1 MKSSR
6 IITILAGLV
15 VAMTASAQVG
25 ILDQNA
31 EFRKIPMGAQR
42 DSAKLD
48 SLNRYYTERPV
59 AGTRRDGDK
68 PLLFLIGDSTMRTG
82 VEGNGDNGQCISILS
97 CTAKQIINC
106 PFSAIQSGIIFR
118 FVFRDFQIRSILAGH
133 CGNIVGCISFG
144 KSCINRYERATQMQE
159 FFSNSRPF

>member
-82 VEGNGDNGQCISILS
+82 VEGNGDNGQWGWGYYIQNYFDTSRID
-97 CTAKQIINC
+97 II
-106 PFSAIQSGIIFR
+106 
-118 FVFRDFQIRSILAGH
+118 IRIEFAL
-133 CGNIVGCISFG
+133 
-144 KSCINRYERATQMQE
+144 NR
-159 FFSNSRPF
+159 SK